1 MPAERAPVAVE
12 VAGLTTSF
20 DEVRVLDDFSSGREQ
35 NLEACAD
42 RITILRGSITERALV
57 DEAVRGCDYVLHE
70 AALPSVPRS
79 IADPAASDQINVHG
93 TLTVLLAARDAGVRR
108 VVYASS
114 SSVYGET
121 PVLPKVESLP
131 TDPRSP
137 YAVAKLAGEHY
148 ARVFAGCYGLET
160 VALRYFNVFGPR
172 QRPDSQY
179 AAVLPR
185 FITAAL
191 TGQRPTIFGDGG
203 QTRDFCFIDNVV
215 AANLQACVAEGVSGA
230 AFNIACGAR
239 TSLLEVI
246 AALREITGASV
257 EPRFEPARAGDI
269 RDSLA
274 DITAARTGLGYEAAV
289 SFADGLRRT
298 VRWYEGQL
306 LAGR

>member
-1 MPAERAPVAVE
+1 M
-12 VAGLTTSF
+12 
-20 DEVRVLDDFSSGREQ
+20 
-35 NLEACAD
+35 
-42 RITILRGSITERALV
+42 
-57 DEAVRGCDYVLHE
+57 LHQ